1 MKKIKLVCAAIILLG
16 AMTACK
22 SGKQNVN
29 VPKGFL
35 SISDF
40 SSDDIIVMGT
50 YEELVNKMGKPEK
63 YSDTYAYSIIKDS
76 SIRISGISYDG
87 ITYIRHNDSVQ
98 LSFVDLRRSSVK
110 LTLQISGGEPLTIDS
125 NTLCED
131 FYAYMD
137 KYVFSGGNYHILSDE
152 DKMSFFEGHYM
163 TEGKYYAL
171 GFVSDT
177 LDKRHSNTI
186 VPVFTSQDKR
196 LWYIEFPVVDMG
208 GLYRN

>member
-35 SISDF
+35 SVADF

-63 YSDTYAYSIIKDS
+63 FLDTYAFAIIKDS

-98 LSFVDLRRSSVK
+98 LSFVDFRRSCVK
-110 LTLQISGGEPLTIDS
+110 LTLQIGNGDPLTIDS
-125 NTLCED
+125 NTLCDE

-137 KYVFSGGNYHILSDE
+137 KYVLPDGDCLTLPDE
-152 DKMSFFEGHYM
+152 DKMSFEGHYM
-163 TEGKYYAL
+163 TDGMYYAL